1 METFQPVLV
10 EWMLIDPNDLDEL
23 IAARRAQ
30 QFERGVIEERETM
43 LRR

>member
-1 METFQPVLV
+1 VETTQPVLV
-10 EWMLIDPNDLDEL
+10 QRALVDPNDLDEL